1 MFSGK
6 RVKIEKDD
14 GTVSRPLP
22 STEIQRAKH
31 IKIKEAVETHFN
43 NTFTGEEITRKKL
56 LADALG
62 ALTKAVEGNRVV
74 LKGEMLWMVPSKAAV
89 GKLPTGQNWIDRTK
103 EKLAVG
109 EEFRNYAKL
118 QKKGDADKKRRILEN
133 IIRDNIDEMLGLGS
147 SMSSSTYQFL
157 MLFTVLEHLVSENYL
172 TLDQLRKLREK
183 LEPEI
188 QTKGVYYVLAV
199 QKEFTAGAPI
209 TTPAAAAPAT
219 TTTVT
224 ANTTTATPAPAATA
238 AANTTTTGTDAAKA
252 PGTAPRGL
260 ASQATVPISQGDQRT
275 QDTIPVSQ
283 GSQGGLLQESQGWL
297 QRVFN
302 EHGNPNSQE
311 SIFRPVCG
319 LDWMHDEIERDNDG
333 YD

>member
-224 ANTTTATPAPAATA
+224 ANTTTATPAPAA
-238 AANTTTTGTDAAKA
+238 ANTTTATPAPAASKQVSL
-252 PGTAPRGL
+252 T
-260 ASQATVPISQGDQRT
+260 QATVPMSQDDLGT
-275 QDTIPVSQ
+275 QPTIQVSQ
-283 GSQGGLLQESQGWL
+283 GSQGESLEASQNWL

-302 EHGNPNSQE
+302 ERGNPNSQG
-311 SIFRPVCG
+311 SILQPVRD
-319 LDWMHDEIERDNDG
+319 LDWMYDEIERDNDVPLRS
-333 YD
+333 DDEDE